1 VAGGDRGRHAE
12 HVVHVRERHRDWPH
26 LGELGDCRPRVALVV
41 REFVRVDAGVRRVG
55 GGRCVKVDIA
65 AGPLA
70 VGGVDEEVRGVGTVA
85 AEGFDDPV
93 ALVAE
98 RDDVDA
104 AFGDAGDR
112 GVHTDVLRGGQLNHP
127 SNRAAASADRCD
139 RGDAGAAPERSVPV
153 TSREV
158 TYHENR

>member
-1 VAGGDRGRHAE
+1 MWEVNRAARRGE
-12 HVVHVRERHRDWPH
+12 YVTTVRPAAATAP
-26 LGELGDCRPRVALVV
+26 RPR
-41 REFVRVDAGVRRVG
+41 GV
-55 GGRCVKVDIA
+55 
-65 AGPLA
+65 PH
-70 VGGVDEEVRGVGTVA
+70 GVGTVA

-112 GVHTDVLRGGQLNHP
+112 GVHTDVLRGGRLNHS
-127 SNRAAASADRCD
+127 SNRVAASADRCD